1 MLVGIATIL
10 GIIALY
16 FVDMALKIQLF
27 STEMMVHSLIRF
39 LTGFVIL
46 GVSVF
51 YAHFIRFKLA
61 VFLILGLVLAD
72 DIWDYVRKIDSLT
85 PEVMLHSIYML
96 LWGAVMGFVS
106 MSAIKNNA
114 NH

>member
-1 MLVGIATIL
+1 MLFGIVTIL

-51 YAHFIRFKLA
+51 YAHIIRFKIA

-96 LWGAVMGFVS
+96 LWGAVMGFVAIT
-106 MSAIKNNA
+106 AIKKTPSS
-114 NH
+114 